1 MKQLKDIVLERLI
14 LSKTKKYLSEED
26 LLKTKKGN
34 KLGTFSIKND
44 MGDAIYLYYYSLILN
59 DKDVAYLE
67 DWSDDVFGER
77 WQIIIIPNELFD
89 SLNLEED
96 NNNDGSFIVPENIRN
111 HIINIFEF
119 DDEEN
124 IDIMSAS
131 LWFSLR
137 DDKTYYGSNKQY
149 MSFIKKIKDNL

>member
-1 MKQLKDIVLERLI
+1 MKHLKDIVLERLI
-14 LSKTKKYLSEED
+14 LSKTKKYLTEED

-34 KLGTFSIKND
+34 KLGTFSIKNE
-44 MGDAIYLYYYSLILN
+44 MGDSIYLYYYSLILN

-77 WQIIIIPNELFD
+77 WQIIIIPDELFD

-96 NNNDGSFIVPENIRN
+96 VKNSGFIVPENIRN

-137 DDKTYYGSNKQY
+137 NDETYYGSNKQY
-149 MSFIKKIKDNL
+149 MSFIKKIQDNL